1 MTSTRTSPWSD
12 ILLFLTVCG
21 KGWMMIYLSWHLLN
35 SIFTSLALHLMA
47 IGLFICV
54 VAALKLPPPDKDLV
68 RTVLGEDLHPEDQ
81 DNTGQ
86 AAFILSL
93 D

>member
-1 MTSTRTSPWSD
+1 MTSTRTSPLSD
-12 ILLFLTVCG
+12 TLLFLTVCG
-21 KGWMMIYLSWHLLN
+21 KGWMVIYLFWLLLN

-68 RTVLGEDLHPEDQ
+68 KTVLGEDLQPEDQ
-81 DNTGQ
+81 DNPGQTG
-86 AAFILSL
+86 FILRS
-93 D
+93 